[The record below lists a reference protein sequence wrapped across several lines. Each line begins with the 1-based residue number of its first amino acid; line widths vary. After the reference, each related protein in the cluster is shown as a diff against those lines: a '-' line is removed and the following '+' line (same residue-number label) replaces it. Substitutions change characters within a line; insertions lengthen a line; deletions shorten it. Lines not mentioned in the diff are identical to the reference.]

1 MIAGTILS
9 NRYEIVREIG
19 RGGMG
24 IVYLAR
30 DLLLDREIAVKVMIP
45 AAMSPD
51 VEERFKREA
60 RVVARMD
67 HPGIV
72 GIHDVGEHDGSLYFV
87 MPFVDGTNL
96 RFLQRSRALRL
107 DDVIDVGVQ
116 VAEALDFSN
125 ARGVVHRDI
134 KPENILVTIEDRG
147 TLRIRIT
154 DFGVALSAADTRL
167 TLTGSLTG
175 TLSYLSPEQIAGKE
189 LDGRADIY
197 SLGTV
202 LYECLAGEP
211 PFAGAALSVIER
223 IAHEDP
229 VPLGV
234 RQSGVDA
241 ELDAIVMRCLEKDPA
256 RRPERAIEVAE
267 ALARYRSPLEATERA
282 RRVLSGIQSYRAERP
297 SLPAFVGREN
307 ELGELRRRLDAAL
320 SGECQVVLVGGD
332 VGSGKTRLLEELERV
347 ADSRGI
353 CVLHGRFV
361 EQDRAFPYQG
371 FCDVIREHF
380 RIHPPS
386 PRSPDLS
393 DLAEDLASLFPEL
406 TEIAD
411 VMSASGA
418 IGKTKSP
425 PTRKIS
431 EDRTYIFEL
440 LARTLVRISGSAPL
454 VILLEDLHSAD
465 VSIEALQYAGR
476 RLSAVPV
483 LIVGTYVTTLTGRE
497 HPLTR
502 MIDCFH
508 GDRRFASIVLD
519 PFQLDQ
525 HHALLEIL
533 LGDSRITESL
543 ASQLYEATEGNP
555 YFTRELVR
563 SLLES
568 GDIVR
573 DAGGKWTLSGTGI
586 SADSM
591 PLTIQQTVERRIERL
606 PEDLQS
612 ILSTASILG
621 QEFEYR
627 ELEILLQGR
636 AGIDET
642 VDRLLKDGL
651 IEEERESRGD
661 RLAFSSRVMRDVL
674 YGRLPRS
681 RRKALHRRFAE
692 YVETRSTGRL
702 GAVYPLLVHHYTRG
716 DVPDKVIEYGLRLAR
731 KSLDAASG
739 EEGLRAARLVLD
751 YAEEAGGA
759 SVEGEARLLLGRAHR
774 QLGNVDAA
782 LKEFETTAR
791 ILENERQ
798 TNLLAS
804 TLLMAAE
811 TAWESRRAE
820 EARRWI
826 ERGLDIAR
834 QLDEKETL
842 LRLLSL
848 AATTANLRGE
858 YAQAR
863 DHIDE
868 IERLRGGTA
877 AAASTPG
884 EVCRGGKLTVALPV
898 SVQATHPAGLKLDEE
913 AEVFATTF
921 ERLINTD
928 ALGNLVPCL
937 CVRWEVQEDGKL
949 FLLTLRPNVRLH
961 DGSALS
967 AVQVKA
973 SFELAIGIAARGLPP
988 AFSAISG
995 VADFLEGRAAEVSG
1009 IQVLSE
1015 HGLSIRLHERL
1026 PIYPALLTDTRT
1038 AITKELTTAGE
1049 PGAVAPL
1056 AGTGPFRIASF
1067 TTDRVELVRN
1077 PDYWQLDLPML
1088 DAIEF
1093 RAGMSAADIA
1103 TRLRSGEIDI
1113 GRDLL
1118 PEDLDEILRDRR
1130 LRADLV
1136 EATKTNLYFV
1146 LFNTTSPA
1154 GGLEPL
1160 RQAMCGVVR
1169 THDLVRSTL
1178 GRFAQPAETL
1188 YPPGILGHD
1197 PGRRRRPLAV
1207 EEALDLLRR
1216 AALSPP
1222 IALKASVHP
1231 ILQDKY
1237 APLIKAL
1244 FRTWSELRI
1253 TVSIMTPTMAS
1264 FLESLHRNEGI
1275 DLLIGRWIAEYD
1287 DPDDFTYSLFHS
1299 KMGDRHSYHSSPEM
1313 DAIMEK
1319 ARAESQPY
1327 LRLQL
1332 YRQIED
1338 IMLRP
1343 ACLLPLFHE
1352 IDYRVAHPRIQ
1363 RLKLRSSAPYVNYAE
1378 LGRASEAPVAA
1389 AGRSGGGGTL
1399 HVPITG
1405 EIHSLDPALVNTVAQ
1420 GQVIPA
1426 MFETLTREEG
1436 GAQIIPWLA
1445 SEFHA
1450 EEGGRR
1456 FRFQLRDG
1464 LRFHDGR
1471 RLTAR
1476 DVRYSFE
1483 RLLHSRDTDN
1493 RFLLLPIK
1501 GARQLVDGEVGDL
1514 EGFRIL
1520 SDTAFTIDLDRPLSF
1535 FPALIAFHP
1544 AAIVPEGSSEFAAS
1558 WQERCVGTGPFRV
1571 QHFSAGKRLRLERN
1585 PYYWRSGYPRS
1596 EGLIFSFGVPPA
1608 DILTGFRAGRYS
1620 LAWDLF
1626 PSDVEALRRNPRFA
1640 PRYYESPRLSTYYIG
1655 FNTHRDPLADI
1666 RVRRRFVSCVSSAD
1680 LVRRNLGRLGIPAH
1694 GLIPPGLLGYEPPE
1708 RAQSLATPV
1717 TISPA
1722 GIELSAT
1729 VNEIYRGPYSAVAAD
1744 LVASLA
1750 RGGFRVKL
1758 SDAPMAQYYK
1768 ALDDGSA
1775 DVVLT
1780 RWIADYP
1787 DSDTFAHGLLHSKE
1801 GHLGRYIGSPELD
1814 QLIAKGRLEIDAAAR
1829 HVIYRQIEELIE
1841 REALLL
1847 PLFHEQAYCFV
1858 GPAVEGFDPGLSP
1871 PLVRFFAYE
1880 KLSLPQ

>member
-1 MIAGTILS
+1 MTAGSRLS
-9 NRYEIVREIG
+9 NRYEIDREIG

-30 DLLLDREIAVKVMIP
+30 DLLLDRQIAIKVMIP
-45 AAMSPD
+45 SAMSTE

-72 GIHDVGEHDGSLYFV
+72 GIHDVGEHDGSLYLV

-96 RFLQRSRALRL
+96 RALQRSRTLRL
-107 DDVIDVGVQ
+107 DDVIDVGIQ
-116 VAEALDFSN
+116 VAEAIDFSN
-125 ARGVVHRDI
+125 SRGVVHRDI
-134 KPENILVTIEDRG
+134 KPENILVTIDDRG

-154 DFGVALSAADTRL
+154 DFGMALCAADSRL

-175 TLSYLSPEQIAGKE
+175 TLNYLSPEQIAGKE

-211 PFAGAALSVIER
+211 PFAGGALGVIER

-234 RQSGVDA
+234 RQSGVDV
-241 ELDAIVMRCLEKDPA
+241 ELSAIVMQCLEKDPA

-267 ALARYRSPLEATERA
+267 ALARYRSPLEAKERG
-282 RRVLSGIQSYRAERP
+282 RRVLSGIQAYRAERP
-297 SLPAFVGREN
+297 GLLAFLGRETEME
-307 ELGELRRRLDAAL
+307 ELQRRLSAAV

-332 VGSGKTRLLEELERV
+332 IGSGKTRLLEELERV
-347 ADSRGI
+347 AGSRGI

-380 RIHPPS
+380 RIHPQSPS
-386 PRSPDLS
+386 SRDLS
-393 DLAEDLASLFPEL
+393 DLADDLASLFPEL

-411 VMSASGA
+411 VMSASGTVGEA
-418 IGKTKSP
+418 KRQP
-425 PTRKIS
+425 ARKIS

-440 LARTLVRISGSAPL
+440 LARTLVRISGRAPL

-476 RLSAVPV
+476 RLSAMPV

-502 MIDCFH
+502 MIDGFH

-519 PFQLDQ
+519 PFQPDQ
-525 HHALLEIL
+525 HRALLETL
-533 LGDSRITESL
+533 LGDIRITDSL
-543 ASQLYEATEGNP
+543 ASQLYDATEGNP

-606 PEDLQS
+606 PEDLQA
-612 ILSTASILG
+612 ILSAASILG

-692 YVETRSTGRL
+692 YVETRSAGRL

-716 DVPDKVIEYGLRLAR
+716 DVPEKVIEYGLRLAR
-731 KSLDAASG
+731 KSLEAASG
-739 EEGLRAARLVLD
+739 EEALRAARLVLD
-751 YAEEAGGA
+751 YTEEAGGA

-774 QLGNVDAA
+774 QLGNVEAA
-782 LKEFETTAR
+782 LKELDATAR
-791 ILENERQ
+791 ILETERQ
-798 TNLLAS
+798 TTLLAS

-826 ERGLDIAR
+826 ERGLDVAR

-868 IERLRGGTA
+868 IERLRGDTA
-877 AAASTPG
+877 APAAAPS
-884 EVCRGGKLTVALPV
+884 EVCRGGKLAVALPV
-898 SVQATHPAGLKLDEE
+898 SIQATHPAGLKLDEE
-913 AEVFATTF
+913 AEVFATVF

-928 ALGNLVPCL
+928 DQGNLVPCL

-949 FLLTLRPNVRLH
+949 FLLTVRPDVRLH
-961 DGSALS
+961 DGSVLTAL
-967 AVQVKA
+967 QVKE
-973 SFELAIGIAARGLPP
+973 SFERAIRIAAEGLPP
-988 AFSAISG
+988 ALSALRG
-995 VADFLEGRAAEVSG
+995 VVDFLDGRAAGVSG
-1009 IQVLSE
+1009 IQVVEEHVLSM
-1015 HGLSIRLHERL
+1015 RLQERL

-1038 AITKELTTAGE
+1038 AITKEREAG
-1049 PGAVAPL
+1049 ADAPL

-1077 PDYWQLDLPML
+1077 PDYWQVDLPML

-1093 RAGMSAADIA
+1093 RAGMTAADIA

-1130 LRADLV
+1130 LRAELV

-1146 LFNTTSPA
+1146 LFNTTSPV
-1154 GGLEPL
+1154 GSLETL

-1207 EEALDLLRR
+1207 EEALELLRTTT
-1216 AALSPP
+1216 LVPP
-1222 IALKASVHP
+1222 ITLKASVHP

-1237 APLIKAL
+1237 SPLIKAL
-1244 FRTWSELRI
+1244 FRTWSELGI

-1299 KMGDRHSYHSSPEM
+1299 KMGDRHKYHSSPEM
-1313 DAIMEK
+1313 DAIIEK
-1319 ARAESQPY
+1319 ARAEGVPQV
-1327 LRLQL
+1327 RLQL

-1338 IMLRP
+1338 LMLRP
-1343 ACLLPLFHE
+1343 ARLLPLFHE
-1352 IDYRVAHPRIQ
+1352 IDYRVGHPRVQ

-1378 LGRASEAPVAA
+1378 VGRASDAPVAA
-1389 AGRSGGGGTL
+1389 AERSGGGGTL

-1483 RLLHSRDTDN
+1483 RLLHNRDTDN

-1585 PYYWRSGYPRS
+1585 PDYWRPGYPRS
-1596 EGLIFSFGVPPA
+1596 DGLIFTFGVPPA
-1608 DILTGFRAGRYS
+1608 DILTGFRAGRFS

-1640 PRYYESPRLSTYYIG
+1640 PRYYESPRLSTYYVG

-1666 RVRRRFVSCVSSAD
+1666 RVRRRFVSCVSSAE
-1680 LVRRNLGRLGIPAH
+1680 LVRRHLGRLGIPAH

-1708 RAQSLATPV
+1708 RPPSFATPI
-1717 TISPA
+1717 TIADA
-1722 GIELSAT
+1722 GIELSAA
-1729 VNEIYRGPYSAVAAD
+1729 VNEIYRGPYAALAAD

-1758 SDAPMAQYYK
+1758 NDAPPAEYYK
-1768 ALDDGSA
+1768 AMDEGSA
-1775 DVVLT
+1775 DIVLT

-1787 DSDTFAHGLLHSKE
+1787 DSDTFAHGLLHSEE
-1801 GHLGRYIGSPELD
+1801 GHVGRYVGSPELD
-1814 QLIAKGRLEIDAAAR
+1814 ELIAKGRLEIDAAAR
-1829 HVIYRQIEELIE
+1829 HVIYRQIEEWIE

-1858 GPAVEGFDPGLSP
+1858 GPTVEGFDPGLSP